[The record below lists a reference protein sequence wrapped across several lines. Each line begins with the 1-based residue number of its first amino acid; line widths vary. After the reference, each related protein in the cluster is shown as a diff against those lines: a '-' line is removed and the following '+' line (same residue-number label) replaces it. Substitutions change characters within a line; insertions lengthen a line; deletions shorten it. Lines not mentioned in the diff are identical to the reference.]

1 MQRRGVQWACILAVV
16 VLATALRVYQLKDVP
31 AGLFCDEAAL
41 GYDAYAIG
49 KAGIDE
55 AGQRFPLF
63 FWSFGVSYK
72 NPVFVYAAVI
82 PVKLLGLDEFSVR
95 LTSALFGVGAVIG
108 IFFLGR
114 ALFTPWVGFFAA
126 VLLTV
131 CPWHLHFSRIAFELI
146 SFPFLFVIGAT
157 LLVRFTQGR
166 RTLPAAMFFLGMC
179 MYAYAIADLFVP
191 LFLLGFV
198 ALYLPTLWRR
208 WRETLL
214 AVAVLAAT
222 VAPAGVFLY
231 THHQYSTL
239 YFSHTTNLRPNED
252 LRTQAERLGR
262 YYLEFFSRS
271 FLFEHGDPIV
281 RHSVR
286 DFGELLPFYAP
297 FLILGAI
304 VAALR
309 RDRASKLILWW
320 LALYPVG
327 PSLMTE
333 IPSAS
338 RGIIGVP
345 ALCLLTAIGLG
356 AALRFLGW
364 IARWRPLAFALQGA
378 ALVGAGYV
386 LAPEVRQYLT
396 AYFVD
401 YPKYSAPTYGGFQYG
416 YRDAIHYMETQREK
430 FDLFLMTAVEVN
442 QPQIF
447 PLFYN
452 HIDPLDWTKRH
463 DLGYLIIN
471 PAEYARYSPDQRILA
486 ALRPSDLTLFSD
498 YTVHRDIVAP
508 GGQKEFVIAEVRAR
522 KRYLTQWLLLGLFL
536 NDDGAGVKRD
546 FIDINHLSK
555 ERYQGAFGDIQWR
568 QIMPQFVNV
577 DLNRFY
583 AASDPRTPGNPEH
596 VCAYAATTLRVAEAQ
611 SAFVELGGS
620 DDYIQ
625 GWFNG
630 RTLTPQPMLL
640 SPAPTNLPIDL
651 NAGYNLLV
659 LKSCENIGDWYFTA
673 RITDADGHNLPDVV
687 AEPRIPE
694 QPIAA
699 GTTPAD
705 DAAAR

>member
-1 MQRRGVQWACILAVV
+1 MERRGVQWACILAVA
-16 VLATALRVYQLKDVP
+16 VLATALRVYQLNDVP

-49 KAGIDE
+49 TAGIDE
-55 AGQRFPLF
+55 TGQRFPLF

-72 NPVFVYAAVI
+72 NPVFIYAAVI

-95 LTSALFGVGAVIG
+95 LTAALFGVGTVIG

-166 RTLPAAMFFLGMC
+166 RTLPAALFFLGMC
-179 MYAYAIADLFVP
+179 VYAYAIADLFVS

-239 YFSHTTNLRPNED
+239 YFSRTTNLRPNED

-286 DFGELLPFYAP
+286 GLGELLPFYAP
-297 FLILGAI
+297 FLILGA
-304 VAALR
+304 VVTALR

-327 PSLMTE
+327 ASLMTE

-345 ALCLLTAIGLG
+345 AFCLLTAIGLG

-416 YRDAIHYMETQREK
+416 YRDAIHYMETQRGK

-452 HIDPLDWTKRH
+452 HIDPIDWTKRH
-463 DLGYLIIN
+463 DLGYLIID
-471 PAEYARYSPDQRILA
+471 PAEYARYLPDQRILA
-486 ALRPSDLTLFSD
+486 ALRPSDLTLFGD
-498 YTVHRDIVAP
+498 YTIHRDIVAP

-555 ERYQGAFGDIQWR
+555 DRYQGAFGDIQWR
-568 QIMPQFVNV
+568 QITPQFVRV

-583 AASDPRTPGNPEH
+583 AASDPRNPGNPEH
-596 VCAYAATTLRVAEAQ
+596 VCAYAATTLRVAAAE
-611 SAFVELGGS
+611 SAFIELGGS

-625 GWFNG
+625 GWLNR
-630 RTLTPQPMLL
+630 RTLAPQPMLL

-651 NAGYNLLV
+651 NAGDNLLV
-659 LKSCENIGDWYFTA
+659 LKSCENIGDWDFTA
-673 RITDADGHNLPDVV
+673 RITDAGGHDLPGVV